1 MGIRRLLGI
10 SAALALSTAMM
21 QAQSNGQYNDP
32 NYNNNGQ
39 YNQNN
44 PNYNNGQYNQNN
56 PNYNNGQYNQN
67 GQYNNGQ
74 YNQNGQYNNGQYG
87 TYSNSNNGQYGNY
100 RHNGEVVPSGAEIHV
115 RTDQAINVKKQDANN
130 NNNGGYNNGVIGETF
145 PATIADDVKGQNGN
159 VVIPRGT
166 RAQLVVVPADN
177 NSDNV
182 TLDLQ
187 SIELDGQPYM
197 VAAQGTSASGSTTRG
212 GIGANKRT
220 GEYVGGGA
228 LIGGLLGALAG
239 GGKGAA
245 IGAILG
251 GAGGAGAQVLTRG
264 KDLNVPA
271 ETVLNYQLQEPVTLR
286 PYSGNRPYSDRNTL
300 PH

>member
-1 MGIRRLLGI
+1 MRTGRLLSI

-21 QAQSNGQYNDP
+21 QAQNNGQYNDP
-32 NYNNNGQ
+32 NYNRNGQ

-44 PNYNNGQYNQNN
+44 PNYNNGQYNNGQYNQNN
-56 PNYNNGQYNQN
+56 PNYNNGQYNN

-74 YNQNGQYNNGQYG
+74 NG
-87 TYSNSNNGQYGNY
+87 TYSNSNNGQYGDW
-100 RHNGEVVPSGAEIHV
+100 RHNGAVVPSGAEIHV
-115 RTDQAINVKKQDANN
+115 RSDQAINVRKQDANNN
-130 NNNGGYNNGVIGETF
+130 NNNGGYNNGVLGETF
-145 PATIADDVKGQNGN
+145 PATIADDVKDQNGN
-159 VVIPRGT
+159 VVIPRGA

-177 NSDNV
+177 NSDNL

-187 SIELDGQPYM
+187 SVEVDGHPY
-197 VAAQGTSASGSTTRG
+197 VVDAEGTSASGSTSRG

-228 LIGGLLGALAG
+228 VIGGLLGALAG

-271 ETVLNYQLQEPVTLR
+271 ETVLNYQLQAPVTLR
-286 PYSGNRPYSDRNTL
+286 PYTGNGQYGDRNRL
-300 PH
+300 NH

>member
-1 MGIRRLLGI
+1 MGRLLGI
-10 SAALALSTAMM
+10 SAAVALSTAMM
-21 QAQSNGQYNDP
+21 QGQTNGQYNDP
-32 NYNNNGQ
+32 NYNHNGQ

-44 PNYNNGQYNQNN
+44 PNYNNGQYNQN
-56 PNYNNGQYNQN
+56 PNYN
-67 GQYNNGQ
+67 
-74 YNQNGQYNNGQYG
+74 NGQYNNGQYG
-87 TYSNSNNGQYGNY
+87 TYSNSNNGQNGNWRY
-100 RHNGEVVPSGAEIHV
+100 NGAVVPSGAEIHV
-115 RTDQAINVKKQDANN
+115 RTDQTINVKKQDANN
-130 NNNGGYNNGVIGETF
+130 NNNNGGYNNGLIGETF
-145 PATIADDVKGQNGN
+145 PATIADDVMGQNGN

-187 SIELDGQPYM
+187 SIELDGRPYM
-197 VAAQGTSASGSTTRG
+197 VQAEGTSAAGSTTRG

-271 ETVLNYQLQEPVTLR
+271 ETVLNYRLQDAVTLR
-286 PYSGNRPYSDRNTL
+286 PFSGSGPYGNRNTL